1 LVSLAAVSPLR
12 IMIVPIISA
21 LAGCVISSGSGT
33 ARDGSTIETAII
45 IAPPPNTADAR
56 EWAEIKK
63 RFPDARPLKTERPRL
78 EWRTTSELAYRGHI
92 IDPRTFATSHGPRT
106 MYFDVTSAVTAY

>member
-1 LVSLAAVSPLR
+1 MSPLR
-12 IMIVPIISA
+12 LMIVPIISA

-45 IAPPPNTADAR
+45 IAPPPTSADAR

-63 RFPDARPLKTERPRL
+63 RFPDAMPLKSERPRL

-92 IDPRTFATSHGPRT
+92 IDPRTFATSHGPQT